1 MQMQSREPWPQKRKK
16 RESPIQIAGDSN
28 AKREEIVITPA
39 QTQAQEEEER
49 PQEEPVLQAGSGQE
63 AAVPL
68 VLDFQ
73 KRENWP
79 GR

>member
-1 MQMQSREPWPQKRKK
+1 MQMQEPGAMAAEEKET
-16 RESPIQIAGDSN
+16 ESPIQIAGDSN

-63 AAVPL
+63 AVSYTHLTLPTT
-68 VLDFQ
+68 
-73 KRENWP
+73 
-79 GR
+79 